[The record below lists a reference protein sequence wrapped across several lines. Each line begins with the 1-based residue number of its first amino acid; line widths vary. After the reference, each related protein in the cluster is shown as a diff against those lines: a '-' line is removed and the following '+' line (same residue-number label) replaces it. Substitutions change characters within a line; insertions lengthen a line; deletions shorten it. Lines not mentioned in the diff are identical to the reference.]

1 MVHVNAVD
9 PKKTYMGDL
18 KALVMRGEA
27 KLMVLVP
34 YLNHAEADKIRAMES
49 ERDRLDKLMTPDP
62 HLYGK
67 NMDELKDG
75 VQRLV
80 YICSDTV
87 PVTKYIRSKMT
98 AAMLKAMQQ
107 AQAQAAQLSQPAQ
120 AQTELTDLMASSA
133 AAAAAASAFVDGP
146 MPKRTRR
153 E

>member
-1 MVHVNAVD
+1 
-9 PKKTYMGDL
+9 MGDL

-107 AQAQAAQLSQPAQ
+107 AQAQAVQAAQ
-120 AQTELTDLMASSA
+120 AQTELTDLMASS

>member
-107 AQAQAAQLSQPAQ
+107 AQAQAVQAAQ
-120 AQTELTDLMASSA
+120 AQTELTDLMASS